1 MFEHRPFGNSLKL
14 SLAGASHAPSLR
26 FKLEGLPPGFAV
38 DEVALSRFMERRAPG
53 RDALSTPRREQDA
66 VEFISREPLEGVIR
80 NVNCR
85 PQDYGAKRTIPR
97 PGHAD
102 FGQWIE
108 YGAIPSG
115 GGSNSGRMTAAL
127 CAAGGACLQYLERR
141 GIKLSAK
148 LESVHGNSENPK
160 SEILAA
166 KAQGDSVG
174 GVVVCEAVGFPAGLG
189 GALFAGIE
197 TELAGA
203 LFAIPGVKGVEF
215 GNGFAAAGLKGTE
228 NNDAFVVEN
237 GVVATE
243 SNSHGGILGGRS
255 SGMPISARVAFKPTP
270 TVFKPQSSVDL
281 TAMRPADCAVSGRHD
296 PCIVLRAL
304 PVVEAVTAFAL
315 ADILLTAERS
325 TPRICLTLTGPTL
338 AENLA
343 QLRSQ
348 HYFTDMVELRVDL
361 LARSEREG
369 VARFLSGLD
378 RSAVVTFRRKR
389 DGGAFEGEEAERV
402 DFFRSLLASPPALC
416 GTLYVDFE
424 DDFRH
429 EELKRLAASAGAVII
444 RSLHDFSGPVGDIDA
459 RIEQLR
465 GGTDEIP
472 KIAFMPESPLDVA
485 SLFGASARRRRPCI
499 ICAMGVMGQSS
510 RALAQRTG
518 SMLTY
523 ASVSGLEGIGHFS
536 PHELVKTYRI
546 RAIDENAA
554 LFGVTGWP
562 LETTRSP
569 ELHNA
574 AFAAADIDAL
584 MVSVPSPTA
593 AEAVEFMKRTGM
605 KGMAVTIP
613 HKRAVMPLLDR
624 IDGDALAVGA
634 VNTVALEDG
643 KYVGYNT
650 DVAGFAEAF
659 AAFAGAADGRRVAVL
674 GDGGAAQAVKAALA
688 RLGFQFEVF
697 HRRTPLPGFELFVNA
712 TPADPIPDY
721 AFTGREA
728 VYDLRYAP
736 EETELMQRA
745 RAAGCRVENGLS
757 MLSAQAREQRRI
769 WGMA

>member
-1 MFEHRPFGNSLKL
+1 MFEHRPFGNSLRL
-14 SLAGASHAPSLR
+14 SVGGASHAPALR
-26 FKLEGLPPGFAV
+26 FRLEGLPPGFAV
-38 DEVALSRFMERRAPG
+38 DEERLSRFMERRAPG
-53 RDALSTPRREQDA
+53 RDALSTPRRESDA
-66 VEFISREPLEGVIR
+66 VEFTSREPLEGVIR
-80 NVNCR
+80 NLDRR
-85 PQDYGAKRTIPR
+85 PQDYGAERTVPR

-127 CAAGGACLQYLERR
+127 CAAGGACLQLLERR
-141 GIKLSAK
+141 GVSVAAR
-148 LESVHGNSENPK
+148 LESVHGNAEDPD

-166 KAQGDSVG
+166 RAQGDSVG
-174 GVVVCEAVGFPAGLG
+174 GVVVCEVGNFPAGLG

-228 NNDAFVVEN
+228 NNDAFTVED
-237 GVVATE
+237 GIVATE
-243 SNSHGGILGGRS
+243 SNRHGGILGGRS
-255 SGMPISARVAFKPTP
+255 SGMPISVRVAFKPTP
-270 TVFKPQSSVDL
+270 TVFRPLPSVDL
-281 TAMRPADCAVSGRHD
+281 ADMSPSVCEMKGRHD

-315 ADILLTAERS
+315 ADILLTAERA
-325 TPRICLTLTGPTL
+325 TPRICLSLTGSTL
-338 AENLA
+338 AEDRL

-348 HYFTDMVELRVDL
+348 RYFADMAELRVDL
-361 LARSEREG
+361 LDRSERRE

-378 RSAVVTFRRKR
+378 RSAIVTFRRKR

-402 DFFRSLLASPPALC
+402 EFFRSLLASPPALC

-429 EELKRLAASAGAVII
+429 DELKRLAAEAGAVII

-459 RIEQLR
+459 RIERLR

-472 KIAFMPESPLDVA
+472 KIAFMPRSPLDVA
-485 SLFGASARRRRPCI
+485 ALFGPSARRRRPCI
-499 ICAMGVMGQSS
+499 ICAMGVMGQAS
-510 RALAQRTG
+510 RALALRTG

-523 ASVSGLEGIGHFS
+523 ASTAGLEGIGHIS
-536 PHELVKTYRI
+536 PHELVKTFRI
-546 RAIDENAA
+546 RSIDESAA

-562 LETTRSP
+562 LEVTRSP

-574 AFAAADIDAL
+574 AFAAADIDAV

-593 AEAVEFMKRTGM
+593 EEALEFMKATGM

-624 IDGDALAVGA
+624 IDGEALAVGA

-674 GDGGAAQAVKAALA
+674 GDGGAAQAVKAALD
-688 RLGFQFEVF
+688 RLGFRFEVF
-697 HRRTPLPGFELFVNA
+697 RRRTPPPGFELFVNA

-736 EETELMQRA
+736 AETELMKRA
-745 RAAGCRVENGLS
+745 RAAGCRVENGLT
-757 MLSAQAREQRRI
+757 MLVAQAREQRRI
-769 WGMA
+769 WGVE